1 MRQGVIKLTVGHV
14 SVGVMALDQETVS
27 IEDSKA
33 VDDVG
38 AEAVVNVLRV
48 ELATACLSAQKDMVS
63 INMMDSGMVDRLPFS
78 VPTCKWPSW

>member
-1 MRQGVIKLTVGHV
+1 MRQCVRKLTIGHV

-48 ELATACLSAQKDMVS
+48 ELATACLSAQKVMVS
-63 INMMDSGMVDRLPFS
+63 INMMDSG
-78 VPTCKWPSW
+78 

>member
-1 MRQGVIKLTVGHV
+1 MLTIRHV

-48 ELATACLSAQKDMVS
+48 KLATACLSAQEVMVS
-63 INMMDSGMVDRLPFS
+63 IIMMDS

>member
-1 MRQGVIKLTVGHV
+1 MLTIRHV

-48 ELATACLSAQKDMVS
+48 KLATACLSAQEVMVS
-63 INMMDSGMVDRLPFS
+63 INMMDS

>member
-1 MRQGVIKLTVGHV
+1 MLTIRHV

-38 AEAVVNVLRV
+38 AETVVNVLRV
-48 ELATACLSAQKDMVS
+48 KLTTACLSAQEVMVS
-63 INMMDSGMVDRLPFS
+63 IIMMDS